1 MIKSIFLFLVLGCAK
16 NNKVD
21 TFSIMPPPSEQ
32 LDATSCIDSL
42 KEKMEAATC
51 LNVRFSKTSEYD
63 ILLKCENPEEVEK
76 NYWNSNVF
84 RLSYS
89 HLAYTEE
96 DQKVIDMH
104 TICLDDLWRV
114 EMYPVGNK

>member
-1 MIKSIFLFLVLGCAK
+1 MVKSIFLFLALGCAK
-16 NNKVD
+16 NNKVE
-21 TFSIMPPPSEQ
+21 SIMPPPEEQ
-32 LDATSCIDSL
+32 LNAENCIDDL

-51 LNVRFSKTSEYD
+51 YQVRFAKTSEYD
-63 ILLKCENPEEVEK
+63 ILLKCVNPDDVEK

-89 HLAYTEE
+89 HLAYTAE
-96 DQKVIDMH
+96 DQRVIDMH

-114 EMYPVGNK
+114 EMYPVEE